1 MSGINLQQI
10 KTIREQFRKEA
21 ESLKQQIQLLQTQ
34 LIQCEARVQVYNE
47 LLKGEVSTPE
57 NLSMHMSQDSVMVAV
72 ETNSGPRKSRTT
84 RTTKAE
90 MHRRRDIIIKI
101 FKQNGNMKPSDLLPI
116 VSDSIGVDIEPNQLR
131 AILQRFANF
140 FERKEEH
147 GIWGLKQDS
156 SQLHISDSKSEG
168 LELDG
173 E

>member
-57 NLSMHMSQDSVMVAV
+57 NLSMHMNPDAVTVAV
-72 ETNSGPRKSRTT
+72 ENTASPKKSRTT

-90 MHRRRDIIIKI
+90 MHRRRDIVIKI
-101 FKQNGNMKPSDLLPI
+101 FKQNGSMKPSDLLPI

-131 AILQRFANF
+131 AILQRFANI

-147 GIWGLKQDS
+147 GIWGLKQDPPS
-156 SQLHISDSKSEG
+156 SHISGSKSNG
-168 LELDG
+168 TPIDG

>member
-57 NLSMHMSQDSVMVAV
+57 NLSMHMNQDTVMVAL
-72 ETNSGPRKSRTT
+72 ENSVGPKKSRTT

-90 MHRRRDIIIKI
+90 MHRRRDVIIKI

-131 AILQRFANF
+131 AILQRFATI

-147 GIWGLKQDS
+147 GVWGLKQDPS
-156 SQLHISDSKSEG
+156 PPHISGPKSDG
-168 LELDG
+168 LVLDG